1 MDEVPG
7 GGKAPLAID
16 ISRQNGAVVVAVS
29 GELDI
34 SNVDRLEREL
44 DVALV
49 TPTPRLVFDLGA
61 LRFLDSSGIGLL
73 VRTTSKVGAIEVRR
87 PSEIVRQV
95 IQYMGLSEVLGIQP

>member
-1 MDEVPG
+1 MDEASG
-7 GGKAPLAID
+7 GEKAPLAID
-16 ISRQNGAVVVAVS
+16 ISQQNGAVVVAVS

-44 DVALV
+44 DIALV
-49 TPTPRLVFDLGA
+49 TPPPRLVFDLGA

-73 VRTTSKVGAIEVRR
+73 VRMTSRAGAIEVHR

-95 IQYMGLSEVLGIQP
+95 IEYMGLAEVFGIQA